1 MDGVVT
7 EGGSAVDESMLTGEP
22 VPVSKRV
29 GDKVIGASLNTS
41 GALVM
46 RSERVGSATMLSQ
59 IVQMVAQAQRSK
71 APMQRMA
78 DVVASY
84 FVVSVVAIAVLTFFG
99 WGFFGPAPS
108 WVFGLINA
116 VAVLIIACPCALG
129 LATPTALMAG
139 TGVAA
144 RHGILIKDA
153 EALELIRHDLAHIMA
168 RAVQDIWPDV
178 KVTIGP
184 VRDYGWFYDFDRA
197 EPFTPED
204 LGQIEA
210 RMKQIIN
217 ARDPVKTEVWDRD
230 AAIAFYQAKNEPFK
244 VELVE
249 AIPADQKLRMYWHG
263 HWQDLCRGPHLQH
276 TGQVPADSFKLMSVA
291 GAYWRGD
298 SRNKQLQRIYGVAF
312 RNREDLK
319 AHLTML
325 EEAAK
330 RDHRKLGR
338 EMDLFHIQDE
348 APGMVFWHPNGWTV
362 YRQLE
367 DYMRGRLKSAGYK
380 EIKTPQVVDRVLWE
394 KSGHWEAYREN
405 MFIVEVDEE
414 GAKEKRINA
423 LKPMNCPCHV
433 QVYNQGLKSYRDLP
447 LRLAEFGSCHRYE
460 SSGSMHGLM
469 RVRGFTQDDAHI
481 FCTEDQ
487 IEAECAGFIALL
499 SSVYKDLGFE
509 KFDIKLSTRP
519 DVRVGSDEVWD
530 KAENALQKAIE
541 GLGLPYTINPG
552 DGAFYGP
559 KLDFKLTDAI
569 GREWQCGTFQA
580 DFNLPVRLDAEFVG
594 EDGAKHRPVM
604 LHRAVL
610 GSFERFIGILIENYA
625 GKLPFWLAPRQ
636 VVVASIVSDADPFVH
651 EITNALIKAGVRAEA
666 DTRNEKINYKVREH
680 SVGKVPVILAIGMK
694 EVEERTVSVRRLGD
708 TRTETMSLD
717 QALAEFGFAALP
729 PAGH

>member
-1 MDGVVT
+1 MAQISLTFPDGNKRDYAAGVT
-7 EGGSAVDESMLTGEP
+7 AAEV
-22 VPVSKRV
+22 
-29 GDKVIGASLNTS
+29 
-41 GALVM
+41 AL
-46 RSERVGSATMLSQ
+46 SIAPGLAKKAISATVNGVHYDLQ
-59 IVQMVAQAQRSK
+59 WPITTDARIAIHT
-71 APMQRMA
+71 MA
-78 DVVASY
+78 D
-84 FVVSVVAIAVLTFFG
+84 
-99 WGFFGPAPS
+99 
-108 WVFGLINA
+108 
-116 VAVLIIACPCALG
+116 
-129 LATPTALMAG
+129 
-139 TGVAA
+139 
-144 RHGILIKDA
+144 DA
-153 EALELIRHDLAHIMA
+153 QALELIRHDCAHIMA
-168 RAVQDIWPDV
+168 RAVQEIWPDA

-204 LGQIEA
+204 LGAIEA
-210 RMKQIIN
+210 KMKQIIN
-217 ARDPVKTEVWDRD
+217 ARDPVKTEVWDR
-230 AAIAFYQAKNEPFK
+230 ARAIAYYEERGEPFK
-244 VELVE
+244 VELINR
-249 AIPADQKLRMYWHG
+249 IPEGEDLRMYWHG
-263 HWQDLCRGPHLQH
+263 HWQDLCRGPHLSH
-276 TGQVPADSFKLMSVA
+276 TGQVPADAFKLTHVA
-291 GAYWRGD
+291 GAYWLGD
-298 SRNKQLQRIYGVAF
+298 ASRPMLQRIYGLAF
-312 RNREDLK
+312 KNRDDLK

-338 EMDLFHIQDE
+338 EMELFHLQDE
-348 APGMVFWHPNGWTV
+348 APGMVFWHPNGWTI

-367 DYMRGRLKSAGYK
+367 DYMRGRLRTAGYK

-414 GAKEKRINA
+414 GAREKRINA

-433 QVYNQGLKSYRDLP
+433 QVFNQGLKSYRDLP

-487 IEAECAGFIALL
+487 IEAECAAFIALL

-541 GLGLPYTINPG
+541 GLGLPYQVNEG

-580 DFNLPVRLDAEFVG
+580 DFNLPNRLDAEFVG

-604 LHRAVL
+604 LHRAIL

-625 GKLPFWLAPRQ
+625 GKFPFWLAPRQ
-636 VVVASIVSDADPFVH
+636 VVVASIVSDADPYVY
-651 EITNALIKAGVRAEA
+651 EVVNALKKAGVRAEA

-680 SVGKVPVILAIGMK
+680 SVGKVPVILAIGLK
-694 EVEERTVSVRRLGD
+694 EVEERTVSVRRLGE
-708 TRTETMSLD
+708 TRTETISFD
-717 QALAEFGFAALP
+717 QAVAIFGLDALP
-729 PAGH
+729 PSH